1 MKNFFWLIL
10 LAVLS
15 LSACKTQVS
24 ILGDSYSTFGGYV
37 KPDTNYVWYGV
48 PNQAPHNDVTQVE
61 EMWWYSIVNEAGYK
75 LEVNNSFSGSTVCH
89 TGYEAADYSDRSF
102 ITRLTKL
109 GKPDVIIV
117 FGGTND
123 TWAKA
128 PIGVFKYA
136 DWTNAE
142 LYSFR
147 PAFAYLMNGLQKKY
161 PKAEIINIT
170 NSELSEEVTASMT
183 EICKHYGVLNIQLED
198 IDKQKGHPSVSGM
211 KSIAEQVGK
220 VLSSDL

>member
-117 FGGTND
+117 FG
-123 TWAKA
+123 
-128 PIGVFKYA
+128 
-136 DWTNAE
+136 
-142 LYSFR
+142 
-147 PAFAYLMNGLQKKY
+147 
-161 PKAEIINIT
+161 
-170 NSELSEEVTASMT
+170 
-183 EICKHYGVLNIQLED
+183 
-198 IDKQKGHPSVSGM
+198 
-211 KSIAEQVGK
+211 
-220 VLSSDL
+220 

>member
-128 PIGVFKYA
+128 PIGEFKYA
-136 DWTNAE
+136 DWTNTE
-142 LYSFR
+142 LYAFR
-147 PAFAYLMNGLQKKY
+147 PAFACLMDGLQGKY
-161 PKAEIINIT
+161 PKAKIINIT
-170 NSELSEEVTASMT
+170 NSELSEEVTSAMA

-198 IDKQKGHPSVSGM
+198 IDKQRGHPSVSGM
-211 KSIAEQVGK
+211 KSIAEQVK
-220 VLSSDL
+220 DALK